1 MGFGPRSSPLTLP
14 KRMSFGLLGA
24 TGGTALDFAAALKAC
39 TRSLNRD
46 VAAAAPRARRLAIMA
61 IFDPYGWESLG
72 RAGYVFAGIARAQ
85 CKDTTAAAVKRAW
98 LQLEAA
104 ILAR

>member
-24 TGGTALDFAAALKAC
+24 TGGTAFCFAAVESAW

-61 IFDPYGWESLG
+61 IFDLDGLESLG
-72 RAGYVFAGIARAQ
+72 EL
-85 CKDTTAAAVKRAW
+85 TTCSQGFRVRGAPEPLPSQRYGPKRYY
-98 LQLEAA
+98 
-104 ILAR
+104 